1 METMTGFLFL
11 KVFFFLKKMSRSV
24 YFGMEIDANSK
35 PCLHEGLASPSQ
47 QRASVGL
54 A

>member
-11 KVFFFLKKMSRSV
+11 KDSLKMSRSV
-24 YFGMEIDANSK
+24 YFGIEIDENSK
-35 PCLHEGLASPSQ
+35 PCLHGGLASPSQ
-47 QRASVGL
+47 QAASVGL